1 MQRPGFWTLDFI
13 AEDALRAPRFR
24 TTEEQPVKQNEPA
37 ALASPSPES
46 KIQNRA
52 RGFTILEIIISVI
65 ILSILT
71 AAAVPMVR
79 NSVKRQR
86 EIELRIALRQ
96 LRQAIDRYID
106 YASTHQNEIPIE
118 LKTPPPYCPK
128 DLKVLEGFERANT
141 ATPSKVRFIR
151 KIPTDPL
158 TDSDDWGKRSYK
170 DDPTATSWGGEDV
183 FDVHSKSDGTA
194 LNGTKYKD
202 W

>member
-1 MQRPGFWTLDFI
+1 MQRSGFWILDFR
-13 AEDALRAPRFR
+13 LR
-24 TTEEQPVKQNEPA
+24 TTEEQTVTPSEPNGFSS
-37 ALASPSPES
+37 LSPTT

-65 ILSILT
+65 ILSVLT

-86 EIELRIALRQ
+86 EIDLRVALRQ
-96 LRQAIDRYID
+96 LRQAIDRYVE
-106 YASTHQNEIPIE
+106 YAATHQNEIPIE

-151 KIPTDPL
+151 KIPTDPM

-170 DDPTATSWGGEDV
+170 DDPTASSWGGEDV
-183 FDVHSKSDGTA
+183 FDVHSNSDGTA

>member
-1 MQRPGFWTLDFI
+1 
-13 AEDALRAPRFR
+13 
-24 TTEEQPVKQNEPA
+24 KQNEPA

-128 DLKVLEGFERANT
+128 
-141 ATPSKVRFIR
+141 
-151 KIPTDPL
+151 
-158 TDSDDWGKRSYK
+158 
-170 DDPTATSWGGEDV
+170 
-183 FDVHSKSDGTA
+183 
-194 LNGTKYKD
+194 
-202 W
+202 

>member
-1 MQRPGFWTLDFI
+1 M
-13 AEDALRAPRFR
+13 A
-24 TTEEQPVKQNEPA
+24 EEQSAADNQPNAAPA
-37 ALASPSPES
+37 CSHAKS

-52 RGFTILEIIISVI
+52 RGFTILEIIISI
-65 ILSILT
+65 IVLSVLT

-86 EIELRIALRQ
+86 ELDLRQSLRQ
-96 LRQAIDRYID
+96 LRQAIDRYIE
-106 YASTHQNEIPIE
+106 YAATHQNEIPIE

-128 DLKVLEGFERANT
+128 DLKILEGFERANT

-151 KIPTDPL
+151 KIPIDPM

-170 DDPTATSWGGEDV
+170 DDPTASSWGGEDV